1 MILNSLALVI
11 FYVSLELVII
21 NGICVLLWKGHVPG
35 KQKNATFTPG
45 FSSFQMYDVKNCFFA
60 ESQGPHL

>member
-1 MILNSLALVI
+1 MILNSLVLVI

-35 KQKNATFTPG
+35 KQKCNVYSWFFL
-45 FSSFQMYDVKNCFFA
+45 FSDV
-60 ESQGPHL
+60 